1 MDYLTRLF
9 YLVNVKNVS
18 CSLTDISSIKKCI
31 MQSVGRRKYLD
42 LVFEDSSSY
51 FQPYFMKE
59 RCLSDILTTR
69 KRFIEELPAAY
80 GGHQNHWR
88 YLDGKVV
95 ERLDYMS
102 DVLELPSLNCKPN
115 LKRIID
121 LLTTTIQSEV
131 LGPISRHKL
140 FQMKRKSI
148 QCGKTQNKLEQQRNK
163 TPKQKHYF
171 NSYGKVPSNMNCI
184 QNSLNK
190 KPNLFT
196 HEYLDEMSDKLEEAE
211 QLYKWSQCLPQL

>member
-1 MDYLTRLF
+1 MHFSIVIKAAYVFKFIENVVLKLGFLNRRL
-9 YLVNVKNVS
+9 N
-18 CSLTDISSIKKCI
+18 
-31 MQSVGRRKYLD
+31 
-42 LVFEDSSSY
+42 
-51 FQPYFMKE
+51 
-59 RCLSDILTTR
+59 
-69 KRFIEELPAAY
+69 EELPAAY

-95 ERLDYMS
+95 ERLDYIS

-121 LLTTTIQSEV
+121 LLTTTVQPEV

-171 NSYGKVPSNMNCI
+171 NRHGKVSSNMNV
-184 QNSLNK
+184 S
-190 KPNLFT
+190 
-196 HEYLDEMSDKLEEAE
+196 
-211 QLYKWSQCLPQL
+211 